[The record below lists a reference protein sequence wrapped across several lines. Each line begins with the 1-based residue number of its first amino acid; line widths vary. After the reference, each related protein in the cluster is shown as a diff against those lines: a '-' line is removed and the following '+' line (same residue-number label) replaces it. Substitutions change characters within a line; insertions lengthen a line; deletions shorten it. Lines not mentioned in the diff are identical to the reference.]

1 MRNEGRRTGGD
12 LCPSLKGNLV
22 GLAKFKP
29 LQPIL
34 MGASCH
40 WCLQGIFFIAKP
52 SEYIQMIASPFHY
65 LLCSLF
71 PVLHAK
77 HCKKT
82 HPEHLRAFL
91 PVSNPPVL
99 GVWVTG
105 GERAQNILKSSSWS
119 DLRFC
124 GGVFFLT
131 RFLKQPQHKAD
142 LSGSSAWL
150 NWLCRVA
157 VFWIVCKLLHFVLF
171 SVLKVFSPTVCAAA

>member
-91 PVSNPPVL
+91 PVSNPPVQD
-99 GVWVTG
+99 VWVAG

-119 DLRFC
+119 DLWFC
-124 GGVFFLT
+124 GGVFFFDQVFEAASTQSRPVRISCLIELT
-131 RFLKQPQHKAD
+131 LQSGCFLNC
-142 LSGSSAWL
+142 L
-150 NWLCRVA
+150 
-157 VFWIVCKLLHFVLF
+157 
-171 SVLKVFSPTVCAAA
+171 